1 MEIDRTIFHPD
12 YKQEPYW
19 WEAARPGTEYT
30 VDLPKET
37 EIFIIGSGYSGLS
50 AALELAREGRDV
62 SVVDALAFSEAA
74 SSRNGGGVS
83 AGVNIGKGIS
93 GGPGQANRS
102 EGLLNGLPS
111 ESAAAFEFVR
121 TLIDREGIECHFEKR
136 GRFVGAVTPEHFE
149 GMKKKAGSLNQAIQV
164 DAKIVPKSEQRREIG
179 SDFYHGGM
187 TIERAGK
194 LHPALYHKG
203 LLDACH
209 RAGVKLTAH
218 CKVERIDGSVGKF
231 RLQTEKGECKAEQVI
246 VATNGYT
253 SNLTP
258 KLRRRIVPI
267 SSQIIATEEL
277 PEDVA
282 RELIPNG
289 RTISESPRV
298 TSYYRLLPGDRRVMY
313 GGRARFENVHPDV
326 SAALLYQMMTDRW
339 PQLNGVRITHSWS
352 GFVAMTVDALPHM
365 GQEDGLHY
373 CTGCNGSGVAMMT
386 YLGRQVAR
394 RILQDSQSVSAYESF
409 ELPKVPVPFYS
420 GNPWFLPIIG
430 NYYRYLDSRE
440 RRRAG
445 L

>member
-1 MEIDRTIFHPD
+1 M
-12 YKQEPYW
+12 
-19 WEAARPGTEYT
+19 
-30 VDLPKET
+30 
-37 EIFIIGSGYSGLS
+37 
-50 AALELAREGRDV
+50 
-62 SVVDALAFSEAA
+62 
-74 SSRNGGGVS
+74 
-83 AGVNIGKGIS
+83 
-93 GGPGQANRS
+93 
-102 EGLLNGLPS
+102 
-111 ESAAAFEFVR
+111 
-121 TLIDREGIECHFEKR
+121 
-136 GRFVGAVTPEHFE
+136 
-149 GMKKKAGSLNQAIQV
+149 
-164 DAKIVPKSEQRREIG
+164 
-179 SDFYHGGM
+179 
-187 TIERAGK
+187 
-194 LHPALYHKG
+194 
-203 LLDACH
+203 LDACH

-282 RELIPNG
+282 RELILNG

-365 GQEDGLHY
+365 GKEDGLHY

>member
-19 WEAARPGTEYT
+19 WEAARPGTKFA
-30 VDLPKET
+30 VDLPKEM
-37 EIFIIGSGYSGLS
+37 EILIIGSGYSGLS

-62 SVVDALAFSEAA
+62 CVVDALAFGEAA

-102 EGLLNGLPS
+102 EGLLNGLLS

-149 GMKKKAGSLNQAIQV
+149 GMKKKADSLNQAIQV

-231 RLQTEKGECKAEQVI
+231 RLQTVKGECQAEQVI

-339 PQLNGVRITHSWS
+339 PQLKGVRITHSWS

-394 RILQDSQSVSAYESF
+394 RILQDGHSVSAYESF